1 MKSDSVTGGQGGTV
15 ESGGGEGGEGSG
27 EKFVHCAMLGDGMV
41 GKTCLTLSYTQHL
54 FTNTYTATVFDN
66 YSVPLKVGGQDFV
79 ISLFDTA
86 GQSDY
91 ESVRAYTYQE
101 SEVLVLCFSVC
112 DRESFCS
119 VVNSWLPE
127 IRRHTKRRRPLLLV
141 GTQIDLRTPNSSS
154 NTSSSSSSSSTNSS
168 SSSSSSSTSP
178 QDQVST
184 EEGRQLAKLIG
195 ADCYIECSARSQE
208 GLQQVFEHV
217 VFSALK
223 YRKKK
228 SKIFSRLFGD
238 RTLSNKSIRQL
249 ASKLQ
254 DGGKGHLP

>member
-1 MKSDSVTGGQGGTV
+1 M
-15 ESGGGEGGEGSG
+15 ESGEGGEGSG

-141 GTQIDLRTPNSSS
+141 GTQIDLRTAS
-154 NTSSSSSSSSTNSS
+154 TSSSNSS
-168 SSSSSSSTSP
+168 SSPSSFSSTS
-178 QDQVST
+178 QDQVSSD
-184 EEGRQLAKLIG
+184 EGRQLAKLIG

-228 SKIFSRLFGD
+228 SKIFNRLFGD
-238 RTLSNKSIRQL
+238 RTLSSKSIKQL
-249 ASKLQ
+249 ASMLG
-254 DGGKGHLP
+254 DNGKGQLL